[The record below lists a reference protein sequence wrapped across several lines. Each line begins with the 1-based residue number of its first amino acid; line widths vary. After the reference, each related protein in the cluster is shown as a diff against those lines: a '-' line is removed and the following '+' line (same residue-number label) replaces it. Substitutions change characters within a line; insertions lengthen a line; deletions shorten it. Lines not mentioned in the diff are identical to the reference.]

1 MSNALAIAGVTAI
14 LRDLLDS
21 GVIDHEVTDAMG
33 QGVLVSAV
41 APDSIALEGA
51 NAKPQI
57 NLFLH
62 QVTHNAAMR
71 NLDLPSRSRGG
82 TRTGNPPLALD
93 LHYLVTAYGT
103 GDLQAEVLLGYAM
116 MLLHQTPVP
125 ARETIRK
132 ALNPPGMPIDGALLP
147 SVYQALRASDLSE
160 QYEQI
165 RITPTPMNTEEM
177 SKIWAAMQAHY
188 RPTAAYQVSVVL
200 IESERPAQSALPVL
214 TRGGR
219 EPSQTDPAVSRERG
233 IVAQTGLALAYPR
246 IESLALPGS
255 RIAAHLGDS
264 IAVLGQHLD
273 GSGHALLLSLPRL
286 GIEHRLEPA
295 SSAGAQ
301 RVEFNL
307 PNAPADIPAGNYL
320 VTMELVRPGESAVLT
335 TSEGNLQIAPEITS
349 LTTPPEVFLRD
360 ADELAT
366 LTLGCRPQV
375 LPNQRASLLLG
386 SREVVSEPHALPASS
401 LTFRIARAPV
411 GVHQVR
417 LRVDGVDSQL
427 VDRSVSPPVFLDH
440 RIEIA

>member
-82 TRTGNPPLALD
+82 ARTGNPPLALD

-147 SVYQALRASDLSE
+147 SVYEALRASDLSE

-165 RITPTPMNTEEM
+165 RITPAPMNTEEM

-219 EPSQTDPAVSRERG
+219 EPSQTDPAVLRERG
-233 IVAQTGLALAYPR
+233 IVAQAGLALAYPR
-246 IESLALPGS
+246 IESLELPAS
-255 RIAAHLGDS
+255 RTAAHLGDS
-264 IAVLGQHLD
+264 IAVLGHHLD

-286 GIEHRLEPA
+286 GIERRLEPA
-295 SSAGAQ
+295 ASASAQ
-301 RVEFNL
+301 RVEFDL

-320 VTMELVRPGESAVLT
+320 VTMQLVRPGESAVRT
-335 TSEGNLQIAPEITS
+335 TSEGVLQIAPEITS
-349 LTTPPEVFLRD
+349 LTTPPQVIVRD
-360 ADELAT
+360 ADELAILS
-366 LTLGCRPQV
+366 LTCRPQV

-386 SREVVSEPHALPASS
+386 GREVVSEPHASPTGALN
-401 LTFRIARAPV
+401 FRIANAPV
-411 GVHQVR
+411 GVHTVR

-427 VDRSVSPPVFLDH
+427 VDRSVSPPAFLDQ